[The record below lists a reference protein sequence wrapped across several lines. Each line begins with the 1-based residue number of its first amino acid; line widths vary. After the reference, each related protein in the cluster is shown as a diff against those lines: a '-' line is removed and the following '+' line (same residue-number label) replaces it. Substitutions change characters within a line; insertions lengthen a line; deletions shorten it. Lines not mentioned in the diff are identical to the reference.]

1 MRNNRQIIIWAV
13 LCSLMLLTTDSLA
26 KFEFDFDA
34 DREDYLSHMFI
45 FPTGRIIPSGM
56 LGFAFG
62 GAFATQGGAEY
73 LGMFSVGLGNVAEL
87 EVSTTH
93 IVTNIFR
100 SSEWM
105 GTTALRFAVYE
116 SKPGSQIPTVTLA
129 LRSNRWS
136 NFSGSGDEL
145 VGVASSPDNSSI
157 TEVNFETHLTSL
169 YLSMTSELSELVT
182 LHGGLVWH
190 DVRTRDIYYSS
201 YQDTVP
207 TSNEPEDLKEAIVSV
222 FGGIE
227 YKMNQNTFSMF
238 EFGAMPKI
246 DFNQNMQEIQAVQL
260 WQMMAGVRFFLSRVS
275 AVDAGIRYRSD
286 YSGLAEAEI
295 RAGLNV
301 GIDIFE
307 QISKSVK

>member
-1 MRNNRQIIIWAV
+1 MRNNKQLIIWTV
-13 LCSLMLLTTDSLA
+13 LCSLIFFTTTDSLA
-26 KFEFDFDA
+26 KIDFDFDA

-56 LGFAFG
+56 VGFSFG

-116 SKPGSQIPTVTLA
+116 SKPGSPIPTVTLA

-136 NFSGSGDEL
+136 NFRGSGDEL
-145 VGVASSPDNSSI
+145 SGPASPGRSSI
-157 TEVNFETHLTSL
+157 TEVNFEIHLTSL

-190 DVRTRDIYYSS
+190 DIRTRDIEYYCSS
-201 YQDTVP
+201 A
-207 TSNEPEDLKEAIVSV
+207 EPQDLKEAIVNV

-227 YKMNQNTFSMF
+227 YKMNQNTFSIF
-238 EFGAMPKI
+238 EFCAMPKI
-246 DFNQNMQEIQAVQL
+246 EFNQNMQEIQAVQL

-286 YSGLAEAEI
+286 YSGLADAEI
-295 RAGLNV
+295 RAGLNI
-301 GIDIFE
+301 GIDIFD
-307 QISKSVK
+307 QIRKSIR

>member
-1 MRNNRQIIIWAV
+1 MMCKNKQIIIWAV
-13 LCSLMLLTTDSLA
+13 LCSLMLITTDSLA
-26 KFEFDFDA
+26 KFEFDFEA

-45 FPTGRIIPSGM
+45 FPTGRIIPTGM
-56 LGFAFG
+56 VGFAFG

-116 SKPGSQIPTVTLA
+116 SKHESQIPTVTLA

-136 NFSGSGDEL
+136 DFSGSGDEL
-145 VGVASSPDNSSI
+145 SGPASPGRSSI
-157 TEVNFETHLTSL
+157 TDVNFETHLTSL
-169 YLSMTSELSELVT
+169 YLTMTSELSGLVT

-190 DVRTRDIYYSS
+190 DVRTRDIYYSR
-201 YQDTVP
+201 YPDVVP

-227 YKMNQNTFSMF
+227 YKMNQNTFSIF

-246 DFNQNMQEIQAVQL
+246 DFNHNMQEIQAVQL
-260 WQMMAGVRFFLSRVS
+260 WQMMAGVRFFLSSLS

-286 YSGLAEAEI
+286 YSGLADAEI
-295 RAGLNV
+295 RAGLNI

-307 QISKSVK
+307 QIKKTIK

>member
-1 MRNNRQIIIWAV
+1 MRNNKQLIIWIV
-13 LCSLMLLTTDSLA
+13 LCSLILLTTDGMA
-26 KFEFDFDA
+26 KVNLDFDA

-56 LGFAFG
+56 VGFSFG

-73 LGMFSVGLGNVAEL
+73 LGIFSVGLGNVAEL

-116 SKPGSQIPTVTLA
+116 SKPGSPIPTVTLA

-136 NFSGSGDEL
+136 DFSGTGDEL
-145 VGVASSPDNSSI
+145 SGPASPGRSSI
-157 TEVNFETHLTSL
+157 TDVNFETHLTSL

-190 DVRTRDIYYSS
+190 DVRTRDIEYFGML
-201 YQDTVP
+201 
-207 TSNEPEDLKEAIVSV
+207 EPWLDEPQDLKEAIVSV

-227 YKMNQNTFSMF
+227 YKMNQNTFSIL

-246 DFNQNMQEIQAVQL
+246 EFNHNMQEIQAVQL

-286 YSGLAEAEI
+286 YSGLADAEI
-295 RAGLNV
+295 RAGLNI

-307 QISKSVK
+307 QIKKSIK